1 MALLKLDITEI
12 DNLKKAAEQLIRFSE
27 NETVFLFDAE
37 MGSGKT
43 TFIKAICSY
52 LGVKDTM
59 SSPTY
64 SIVNEY
70 KTANGKVFHFDLY
83 RINKIEELYDLG
95 FEEYFDDKNRV
106 FIEWPALAI
115 PFVNS
120 CVKINIKIEGN
131 YRYLYAT
138 ILRNHE

>member
-37 MGSGKT
+37 MGCGKT

-52 LGVKDTM
+52 LGVMDTM

-70 KTANGKVFHFDLY
+70 KTAKGKVFHFDLY

-95 FEEYFDDKNRV
+95 FEEYFDDKNLV

-115 PFVNS
+115 SFVNS

>member
-1 MALLKLDITEI
+1 MATLKLDITTI
-12 DNLKKAAEQLIRFSE
+12 PDHKKAVEQLLGFAGK
-27 NETVFLFDAE
+27 ETVFLFDAE
-37 MGSGKT
+37 MGCGKT
-43 TFIKAICSY
+43 TFIKAICTY

-70 KTANGKVFHFDLY
+70 KTSNGKVFHFDLY

-95 FEEYFDDKNRV
+95 FEEYFDDKNRI

>member
-1 MALLKLDITEI
+1 MATLKLDITTI
-12 DNLKKAAEQLIRFSE
+12 PDHKKAVEQLLGFAGK
-27 NETVFLFDAE
+27 ETVFLFDAE
-37 MGSGKT
+37 MGCGKT
-43 TFIKAICSY
+43 TFIKAICTY

-95 FEEYFDDKNRV
+95 FEEYFDDKNRI